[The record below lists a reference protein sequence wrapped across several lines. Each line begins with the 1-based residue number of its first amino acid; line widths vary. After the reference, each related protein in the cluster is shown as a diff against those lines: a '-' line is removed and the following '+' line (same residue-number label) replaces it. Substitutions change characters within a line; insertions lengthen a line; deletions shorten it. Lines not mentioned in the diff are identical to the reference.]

1 MFQDFGGL
9 WKKIMF
15 GFMRNIWGVTKIV
28 VWNRLLFC
36 QMRRYE
42 DSSLK
47 QTIVLPNGSNLVQE
61 FKNFNRDEM
70 GNEELLGSDNNDK
83 EKE

>member
-1 MFQDFGGL
+1 M
-9 WKKIMF
+9 KE
-15 GFMRNIWGVTKIV
+15 NH
-28 VWNRLLFC
+28 VWFYEKHL
-36 QMRRYE
+36 RRYE

-70 GNEELLGSDNNDK
+70 GNEEFLGSDNNDK

>member
-1 MFQDFGGL
+1 M
-9 WKKIMF
+9 KE
-15 GFMRNIWGVTKIV
+15 NH
-28 VWNRLLFC
+28 VWFYEKHL
-36 QMRRYE
+36 RRYE
-42 DSSLK
+42 DNSLK

>member
-1 MFQDFGGL
+1 MFEPQISDCTRKYTSVQSFRRL
-9 WKKIMF
+9 VKE
-15 GFMRNIWGVTKIV
+15 NH
-28 VWNRLLFC
+28 VWFYEKHL
-36 QMRRYE
+36 RRYE

>member
-1 MFQDFGGL
+1 M
-9 WKKIMF
+9 KE
-15 GFMRNIWGVTKIV
+15 NH
-28 VWNRLLFC
+28 VWFYEKHL
-36 QMRRYE
+36 RRYE

-61 FKNFNRDEM
+61 FKNFNQDEM